1 MVLSTTPVSLSFNIN
16 INMDVSQIKVFHKQK
31 STFPRRVSFIFPEC
45 FFGLKKIIWKK
56 DIEETSLPF
65 LREKKC
71 KTYYWIQEILHQFIV
86 YPMIFT
92 TGFIHHRVVI
102 AGCLNHQPLVD
113 QPFSCHQVH
122 DLQGQPGDPNNQ
134 RICRRFWLA
143 SFHVKMSP

>member
-1 MVLSTTPVSLSFNIN
+1 MVLSTTPVSLSFNIK
-16 INMDVSQIKVFHKQK
+16 IKIDVSQITVFHKQK
-31 STFPRRVSFIFPEC
+31 STFPGRVSFIFPEC
-45 FFGLKKIIWKK
+45 FFGLNQIIWKK

-65 LREKKC
+65 LREKMQNLLLD
-71 KTYYWIQEILHQFIV
+71 TRN
-86 YPMIFT
+86 PAFT
-92 TGFIHHRVVI
+92 TGFIHHGVVI

-143 SFHVKMSP
+143 SFYVKMSP